1 MSKRRQHQ
9 NLVRLFKEAIEEHRL
24 TKKIAII
31 LMRQERVDQFI
42 RLYRSGATAEGR
54 LFER

>member
-1 MSKRRQHQ
+1 MSKLRQHQ

-31 LMRQERVDQFI
+31 LLRQDRVDEFI
-42 RLYRSGATAEGR
+42 RLYRPGATAKGR